1 MTAMSETTHKVWYH
15 CGKCGSL
22 FPSSFGPDEDRL
34 CEECGS
40 KPGTGAWPVREKT
53 AAPESPPEDRVG
65 FDKVGE
71 AADESGRKAV
81 RKKRRTNVMMRVVI
95 IWTFAMLIAVWLRH
109 HYAQKVK
116 EKEKQEA
123 VAGKMTTG
131 TLADERVALLNSALP
146 ECHRA
151 LGGFLTSGSPEA
163 RNQFVVDAIDTAGKM
178 ATFYS
183 YNAFPKVD
191 VTGLSR
197 SSQDIIKVGE
207 EWMVSTRWKGK
218 DGIEFDAIFR
228 RDRGTWKLDWQHFN
242 RYSEYPWT
250 LFLSGEG
257 PDEAEFRLLGRLRLS
272 GDEVEQ
278 SGARLPF
285 VMLAP
290 EFGKPAETG
299 MESPELIVDRRS
311 DDGIL
316 LEAAFAARKNNETI
330 FGEKQKAMEP
340 PGLVRLHVRVKRLN
354 LAGQRSF
361 RLEKIIACHWIDT
374 PLLGF
379 DLEKLKDEM
388 FGN

>member
-1 MTAMSETTHKVWYH
+1 MTAMSENPHAVWYH

-22 FPSSFGPDEDRL
+22 FPSSFGPDKQRH
-34 CEECGS
+34 CQECGL
-40 KPGTGAWPVREKT
+40 KPGTGTWPSREK
-53 AAPESPPEDRVG
+53 AAEPETSIEDLAS
-65 FDKVGE
+65 FDKQGE
-71 AADESGRKAV
+71 PVDESGRRAV
-81 RKKRRTNVMMRVVI
+81 RKKRHTNVMMRVVV
-95 IWTFAMLIAVWLRH
+95 IWTFSMLIAIWIRH
-109 HYAQKVK
+109 HYSQKER
-116 EKEKQEA
+116 EKDKQEA
-123 VAGKMTTG
+123 VAGQMTSG

-146 ECHRA
+146 DCHRA

-178 ATFYS
+178 AIFYS
-183 YNAFPKVD
+183 FNAFPKVD
-191 VTGLSR
+191 VASLSR
-197 SSQDIIKVGE
+197 SSQEIIKVGE
-207 EWMVSTRWKGK
+207 DWMISTRWKGK

-228 RDRGTWKLDWQHFN
+228 RDRGTWKLDWEHFN

-272 GDEVEQ
+272 GDEIEQ
-278 SGARLPF
+278 TGARLTF

-299 MESPELIVDRRS
+299 LESPELIVDRRS

-316 LEAAFAARKNNETI
+316 LEAAFAARENNETI

-340 PGLVRLHVRVKRLN
+340 PGFVRLHVRVKRID

-361 RLEKIIACHWIDT
+361 RLEKIIACHWINT

-379 DLEKLKDEM
+379 DLDKLKEEM